1 MLVPKKDGKVRI
13 CVDFGDLNKACPK
26 DDFPLPHRDVLVDNT
41 NGSVL
46 MSFMDGFQD
55 TIKSRWL
62 LKI

>member
-1 MLVPKKDGKVRI
+1 M
-13 CVDFGDLNKACPK
+13 DFGDLNKACPK
-26 DDFPLPHRDVLVDNT
+26 DNFPLPHRDVLVDNT

>member
-1 MLVPKKDGKVRI
+1 M
-13 CVDFGDLNKACPK
+13 DFGDLNKACPK